1 LTRAV
6 PETSIAQIGRSFH
19 GFCDRAMAGSSRLY
33 CRRPRDGGVGLH
45 DTIVGYVSP
54 TRLQPGP
61 KLFDADPL
69 RADPRRMTFRVPE
82 PAGGKAMT
90 IQTNATIQPPA
101 ADTAARAQEIRRR
114 LPGQA
119 RRQRLDTARLEYG
132 PLYSLAEIQ
141 QRVAQTLHQKVGFI
155 RRAVFEPIES
165 YQGPIP
171 DEALLKYDAAVQSGL
186 FSAFSVVTPG
196 SGRKP
201 ESWALWLSR
210 LCGGLIEPPL
220 LAGDCASRR
229 RGVYACRTA
238 YRFPKK
244 PWQAHRPC

>member
-1 LTRAV
+1 
-6 PETSIAQIGRSFH
+6 
-19 GFCDRAMAGSSRLY
+19 
-33 CRRPRDGGVGLH
+33 
-45 DTIVGYVSP
+45 
-54 TRLQPGP
+54 
-61 KLFDADPL
+61 
-69 RADPRRMTFRVPE
+69 
-82 PAGGKAMT
+82 MT

-186 FSAFSVVTPG
+186 FSAFSVVTPAYFSQKQVDPWIVAQVDG
-196 SGRKP
+196 AETRGPRP
-201 ESWALWLSR
+201 ETDIDAGETDAGETSAHR
-210 LCGGLIEPPL
+210 IEGEADPL
-220 LAGDCASRR
+220 LG
-229 RGVYACRTA
+229 RGCGPARAIVTPDAPPSIAARGSAC
-238 YRFPKK
+238 P
-244 PWQAHRPC
+244 

>member
-1 LTRAV
+1 
-6 PETSIAQIGRSFH
+6 
-19 GFCDRAMAGSSRLY
+19 
-33 CRRPRDGGVGLH
+33 
-45 DTIVGYVSP
+45 
-54 TRLQPGP
+54 
-61 KLFDADPL
+61 
-69 RADPRRMTFRVPE
+69 
-82 PAGGKAMT
+82 MT

-171 DEALLKYDAAVQSGL
+171 AEALLKYDAAVQSGL
-186 FSAFSVVTPG
+186 FSAFSVVTPAYFSQKQVDPWIVAQVDG
-196 SGRKP
+196 A
-201 ESWALWLSR
+201 ELYAVIAQWDD
-210 LCGGLIEPPL
+210 
-220 LAGDCASRR
+220 AGELRRASAAPRR
-229 RGVYACRTA
+229 RAG
-238 YRFPKK
+238 
-244 PWQAHRPC
+244 

>member
-1 LTRAV
+1 
-6 PETSIAQIGRSFH
+6 
-19 GFCDRAMAGSSRLY
+19 
-33 CRRPRDGGVGLH
+33 
-45 DTIVGYVSP
+45 
-54 TRLQPGP
+54 
-61 KLFDADPL
+61 
-69 RADPRRMTFRVPE
+69 
-82 PAGGKAMT
+82 MT

-171 DEALLKYDAAVQSGL
+171 DEALLKYDAAVRSGL
-186 FSAFSVVTPG
+186 FSAFSVVTPAYFSQKQVDPWIVAQVDG
-196 SGRKP
+196 AELYAVIAQWDDAEELGR
-201 ESWALWLSR
+201 
-210 LCGGLIEPPL
+210 
-220 LAGDCASRR
+220 
-229 RGVYACRTA
+229 
-238 YRFPKK
+238 
-244 PWQAHRPC
+244 

>member
-1 LTRAV
+1 
-6 PETSIAQIGRSFH
+6 
-19 GFCDRAMAGSSRLY
+19 
-33 CRRPRDGGVGLH
+33 
-45 DTIVGYVSP
+45 
-54 TRLQPGP
+54 
-61 KLFDADPL
+61 
-69 RADPRRMTFRVPE
+69 
-82 PAGGKAMT
+82 MT

-186 FSAFSVVTPG
+186 FSAFSVVTPAYFSQKQVDPWIVAQVDG
-196 SGRKP
+196 AELYAGIAQWDDAGGRQV
-201 ESWALWLSR
+201 ALVR
-210 LCGGLIEPPL
+210 RDEVVAQDGGE
-220 LAGDCASRR
+220 RR
-229 RGVYACRTA
+229 RRRLVAPAGPQRDLRPLALRRFAAEIPHPVDKAPLAACPQKARLDGA
-238 YRFPKK
+238 N
-244 PWQAHRPC
+244 

>member
-1 LTRAV
+1 MIGRRHCAPVLTRAV
-6 PETSIAQIGRSFH
+6 PETSIAQNKYEIGRSFH

-186 FSAFSVVTPG
+186 FSAFSVVTPAYFSQKQVDPWIVAQVDG
-196 SGRKP
+196 AELYAVIAQWDAAEELGR
-201 ESWALWLSR
+201 
-210 LCGGLIEPPL
+210 
-220 LAGDCASRR
+220 
-229 RGVYACRTA
+229 
-238 YRFPKK
+238 
-244 PWQAHRPC
+244 